1 VREPAK
7 KKQQPGSDK
16 SWVNCCCPKIGLP
29 TTSVACNGGEEAGK
43 RKAAEGRG
51 ALTGFFLRRLYITG
65 DYGSSESSK
74 KDEGLGGQI
83 VPMLGRELD

>member
-1 VREPAK
+1 LLATREGPAK

-51 ALTGFFLRRLYITG
+51 ALTEFFLRRLYITG
-65 DYGSSESSK
+65 DYGSSESWNMRKMTIS
-74 KDEGLGGQI
+74 GFG
-83 VPMLGRELD
+83 